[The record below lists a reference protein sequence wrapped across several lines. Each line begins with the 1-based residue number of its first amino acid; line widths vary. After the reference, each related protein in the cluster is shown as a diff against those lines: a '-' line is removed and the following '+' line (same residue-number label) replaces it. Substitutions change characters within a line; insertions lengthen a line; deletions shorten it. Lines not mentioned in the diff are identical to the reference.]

1 MKSLR
6 KSLNGNKDHSHHISS
21 PSSPLPSLSKPI
33 NAIQPPKKVIK
44 ALQSHRATAPQ
55 ELSFEKG
62 DFFHVVNDVNQG
74 QWYEAHNPMTGARGL
89 VPAHSFEVLG
99 RRATPSAQSSPRI
112 TSTVISTPMQS
123 PTSPRL
129 PVYYAVVLHDFVAER
144 ADELDSKAGDT
155 ISVVAQ
161 SNREWFVAKPI
172 GRLGR
177 PGLIPVSFVEIRDPA
192 TGEPIEDVD
201 AIIDNGSLPRV
212 EEWKKSVMNYKANSI
227 SLGVIDDQSAL
238 LATPNPSNKNGSGA
252 PTIDVQSPSP
262 TPYQHQQQ
270 MSHPPPKPQILP
282 EGILL
287 EASVNSFHFEMD
299 EYWFLVHATFQPYPS
314 RSSDPLPPAKH
325 LALFRT
331 YNDFYDFQM
340 ELLNTFPY
348 EAGRPNE
355 DTRILPFMPGPV
367 DNVDNQVTMSRRAE
381 LHDYL
386 KLLCE
391 LRFKARYILEHPHI
405 RQFVTVKPGDAE
417 QDVEPREADIQAL
430 PSASSAADIN
440 SQFNQLQVTEQHR
453 PGSELST
460 YEDDAAEPGYDEDPY
475 DYYQPNHPYAS
486 PELLTKPVQPLRLHH
501 RTDSSSSLHKKFGP
515 SAVAQSRSS
524 SRAESPLLPSGRYS
538 SLEIDPYQ
546 ANGNGNS
553 RSSLT
558 SSSQDPSPVS
568 MRSSQTPSVATSA
581 TSLSGR
587 SRSQSN
593 AAMNTPS
600 ISNNN
605 PQTAFVKIKI
615 FDNTSDDVVAIR
627 VHPRVTYPQLLEKV
641 RARLSHVVHLRYRDS
656 IHNGLIEIRS
666 DDALRTWLDGA
677 DRHVLYAE

>member
-1 MKSLR
+1 
-6 KSLNGNKDHSHHISS
+6 
-21 PSSPLPSLSKPI
+21 
-33 NAIQPPKKVIK
+33 
-44 ALQSHRATAPQ
+44 
-55 ELSFEKG
+55 
-62 DFFHVVNDVNQG
+62 
-74 QWYEAHNPMTGARGL
+74 
-89 VPAHSFEVLG
+89 
-99 RRATPSAQSSPRI
+99 
-112 TSTVISTPMQS
+112 MQS
-123 PTSPRL
+123 PVSPRL

-192 TGEPIEDVD
+192 SGEPIEDVD
-201 AIIDNGSLPRV
+201 ALIDSGSLPRV

-227 SLGVIDDQSAL
+227 SLGVIDDQNAL
-238 LATPNPSNKNGSGA
+238 PATPNPSNNGGLAA
-252 PTIDVQSPSP
+252 PAIDVQSPSP
-262 TPYQHQQQ
+262 TPYQQQQ
-270 MSHPPPKPQILP
+270 QVTNPPPKPPILP

-287 EASVNSFHFEMD
+287 EASVKSFHFEMD

-314 RSSDPLPPAKH
+314 RSSDPLPPAKQ

-331 YNDFYDFQM
+331 YNDFYDFQV

-348 EAGRPNE
+348 EAGRPDNE
-355 DTRILPFMPGPV
+355 TRVLPFMPGPA
-367 DNVDNQVTMSRRAE
+367 DNVDKQITITRREE
-381 LHDYL
+381 LDDYL
-386 KLLCE
+386 SQLCR
-391 LRFKARYILEHPHI
+391 LRFTAKYILEHPHV

-417 QDVEPREADIQAL
+417 QDGEPREADIQAL
-430 PSASSAADIN
+430 PRGSSATDIN
-440 SQFNQLQVTEQHR
+440 SQFTQLQVTEQR
-453 PGSELST
+453 PGSEMSA
-460 YEDDAAEPGYDEDPY
+460 YDDEHDTAGRGYDEDAY

-486 PELLTKPVQPLRLHH
+486 PELVAKPVQPLRVHH
-501 RTDSSSSLHKKFGP
+501 RTDSSSSLHRKFGP
-515 SAVAQSRSS
+515 TAATQSRSS
-524 SRAESPLLPSGRYS
+524 SRADSPLQGRYS
-538 SLEIDPYQ
+538 NLEIDPYQ
-546 ANGNGNS
+546 ANGNS

-593 AAMNTPS
+593 AAMNTPP
-600 ISNNN
+600 ISSNN

-641 RARLSHVVHLRYRDS
+641 RARISHVVHLRYRDS
-656 IHNGLIEIRS
+656 LHNGLVEIRS
-666 DDALRTWLDGA
+666 DETLRNWLDNV